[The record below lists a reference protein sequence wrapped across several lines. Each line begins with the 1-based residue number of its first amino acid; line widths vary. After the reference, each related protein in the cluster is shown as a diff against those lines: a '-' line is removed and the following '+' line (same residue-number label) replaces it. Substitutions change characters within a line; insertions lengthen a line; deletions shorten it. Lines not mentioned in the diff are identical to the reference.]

1 MQPMKQQCYLF
12 NVWGTWLGLPAL
24 AILMGML
31 AGWWATLIV
40 LLAGVFAQI
49 LYVRIF
55 PKVSRWLGYGSV
67 DDVAAIRPTETRSA
81 SKVTLYTANLCPF
94 CPLVRKRLVELQRT
108 MGFELSAID
117 ITFQPRLIN
126 EKGIRSVP
134 VVEMEGRFWIGNAT
148 SAQLASFL
156 TNTN

>member
-12 NVWGTWLGLPAL
+12 NVWATWLGLPAL
-24 AILMGML
+24 AILMGII

-40 LLAGVFAQI
+40 LLAGVFAQV

-67 DDVAAIRPTETRSA
+67 DDVAPLRPEESRSA
-81 SKVTLYTANLCPF
+81 AKVTLYTANVCPF
-94 CPLVRKRLVELQRT
+94 CPIVRERLVELQRT
-108 MGFELSAID
+108 MGFELSEID

-134 VVEMEGRFWIGNAT
+134 VVETEGRFWIGNAT